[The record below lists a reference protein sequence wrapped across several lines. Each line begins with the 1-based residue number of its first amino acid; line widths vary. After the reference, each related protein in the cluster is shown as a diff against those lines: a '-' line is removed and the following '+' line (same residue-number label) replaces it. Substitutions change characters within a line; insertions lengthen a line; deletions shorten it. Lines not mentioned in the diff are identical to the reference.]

1 MLSKLLTFLVLL
13 PLALLLVV
21 FSVLNRAPVTLSM
34 DVFGTT
40 PQLAVQAQLFVVVLT
55 ALIIGVILGGIGTF
69 MTQAHHR
76 RRAARKEREVEHL
89 RQEAAVSKERVRAM
103 REERERAAAASSATP
118 ATGIGSAPR
127 PGALPAPR
135 AA

>member
-34 DVFGTT
+34 DVFGTS
-40 PQLAVQAQLFVVVLT
+40 PQLALQAPLFVVVLT
-55 ALIIGVILGGIGTF
+55 ALIVGVVLGGIGTF
-69 MTQAHHR
+69 MTQARHR
-76 RRAARKEREVEHL
+76 RRASRQASEVERLRHEAAVAKERE
-89 RQEAAVSKERVRAM
+89 RVM
-103 REERERAAAASSATP
+103 REERARASAVPSPAVGVASP
-118 ATGIGSAPR
+118 AN
-127 PGALPAPR
+127 ALPSPR